1 MRKIRYMFFLI
12 FILPTSPSTWK
23 VSSFVF
29 AGNFSNNN
37 SQSNNN
43 SKSNTHQQYND
54 MYKHET

>member
-1 MRKIRYMFFLI
+1 MFFLI
-12 FILPTSPSTWK
+12 FSLPTSPSTWK